1 MSRMRIAVLIVALV
15 AALGVALSL
24 KAAAVQAAP
33 PDAPAAYDIAHSPD
47 IVAMPGSVN
56 VYVSEDTL
64 WREFYHTADYHDARI
79 ATKLLRII
87 NMRHEYRVHL
97 PR

>member
-1 MSRMRIAVLIVALV
+1 MCRIRIALLMVALV
-15 AALGVALSL
+15 AALGVALFME
-24 KAAAVQAAP
+24 AAVQAAP
-33 PDAPAAYDIAHSPD
+33 LDTPAAYDKAYSLD
-47 IVAMPGSVN
+47 IVAMQGSVN

-64 WREFYHTADYHDARI
+64 WREFYHAADYHDARI
-79 ATKLLRII
+79 ASKLLRVI

>member
-1 MSRMRIAVLIVALV
+1 MSKMRIVVLIVALV

-24 KAAAVQAAP
+24 QAPAVQAARP
-33 PDAPAAYDIAHSPD
+33 NAPAAYDTAHGPD
-47 IVAMPGSVN
+47 IVAMPGSLN
-56 VYVSEDTL
+56 VYVSEDEL
-64 WREFYHTADYHDARI
+64 RQQFYHAADYHDARL
-79 ATKLLRII
+79 ASKLLRII